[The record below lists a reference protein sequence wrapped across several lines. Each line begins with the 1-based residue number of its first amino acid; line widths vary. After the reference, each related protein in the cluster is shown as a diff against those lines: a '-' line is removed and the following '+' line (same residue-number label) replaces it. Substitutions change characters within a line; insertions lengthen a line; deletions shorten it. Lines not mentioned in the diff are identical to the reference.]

1 MNAPINRPFL
11 KWAGGKAKLA
21 DRIAKVLPK
30 ARVLVEPFVGAGS
43 IFLNTDY
50 EHYVLCDINADLINT
65 FAQLQQQPKAFI
77 ADAAYLFTPQNNNA
91 ARFNELKQRFNT
103 TADLYEKALLFV
115 YLNRFCFNGLCR
127 YNKSGV
133 FNVSFGK
140 YKAPY
145 FPAAELAFF
154 ASRLNRAELHCRSF
168 EKTFMQLPLDSVVY
182 CDPPYVPL
190 SSTANFASYS
200 ADGFG
205 QVHQRYLAHLANT
218 ARECGVQVVISNHD
232 TPLTRQLYKGAT
244 LQCFDVQRSISTNG
258 ENRKKAKELLAYFAP
273 MEQVA

>member
-1 MNAPINRPFL
+1 MQPNINRPFL

-30 ARVLVEPFVGAGS
+30 ARILVEPFVGAGS

-50 EHYVLCDINADLINT
+50 EHYILCDVNEDLINT
-65 FAQLQQQPKAFI
+65 FTQLQQQPKAFI
-77 ADAAYLFTPQNNNA
+77 ADAGYFFTPENNND
-91 ARFNELKQRFNT
+91 ARFRELKQRFNT
-103 TADLYEKALLFV
+103 TEDMYEKALLFV

-127 YNKSGV
+127 YNKSGQ
-133 FNVSFGK
+133 FNVAFGK
-140 YKAPY
+140 YSAPY

-154 ASRLNRAELHCRSF
+154 ASRLSRAELHHQSF
-168 EKTFMQLPLDSVVY
+168 EKTFAQLPLDCVVY

-205 QVHQRYLAHLANT
+205 QVHQRFLAHLANN
-218 ARECGVQVVISNHD
+218 CKVPVVVSNHD
-232 TPLTRQLYKGAT
+232 MPLTRQLYRGAT

-258 ENRKKAKELLAYFAP
+258 ENREKAKELLAYFAP
-273 MEQVA
+273 REQVA